1 MIHIRWM
8 SSVETSYSM
17 GTMNKDDILRL
28 TDRGMAIFKHYLPTP
43 FRVGRNFLNP
53 LYEDKHASCNIYYE
67 RRSDTY
73 KMKDFGNDDYSGDCF
88 AFVGKL
94 NGLDCK
100 DSKDFIQIMKIID
113 RDLHLG
119 LSSGN
124 YIETKTITPISP
136 AVTAATSPS
145 KVKKA
150 RPYTLA
156 QKSFTAAELA
166 FWGKSG
172 ITQEVLRLF
181 RVVSLKKFSS
191 ENNEGK
197 PFSIAATDKEP
208 VFGYTAKQYVKVYR
222 PHSEMRFL
230 YAGDFGENYC
240 FGLEQL
246 PAKGDLLFITG
257 SEKDVMSLTV
267 HGFHAICFN
276 SETVTIPVGI
286 IHRLSFRFKHIVL
299 LYDVDKAGL
308 DSSAK
313 QELALKNYG
322 VKRLLLPL
330 AGTKVEKD
338 ISDFF
343 RLGNSREDL
352 IKLFLDYLDTIY
364 SETMSALK
372 SCEVDFNNPPPVAQ
386 MVVSVNDVPLGTQ
399 GNILCITGGEGT
411 GKSNYVTALIA
422 GAIGQSEKNKDKAM
436 DTLGVSVSENSK
448 RKAILFYDT
457 EQSEV
462 QTYKNITNLLK
473 RCGRETMPEYL
484 KAYCLTGMSRKERL
498 QAIIQS
504 MDKFHYQFRG
514 IHMVVIDGIADLI
527 KGANDETESIAVV
540 EELYRLAG
548 IYNTC
553 IVTILHFIPSG
564 LKLRGHLGSELQR
577 KAAAILSIEKDT
589 DPSVSV
595 VKALKVRDGSPLD
608 SRKER
613 LQAIIQSMDKFHYQ
627 FRGIHMVVIDGIADL
642 IKGANDETESI
653 AVVEELYRLA
663 GIYNTCIVTILH
675 FIPSGLKLRG
685 HLGSELQRKAAA
697 ILSIEKDTDPSVSVV
712 KALKVRDGSPLDV
725 PIMQFAW
732 DKDVRMH
739 VYLGE
744 KPKEEKEKRK
754 EDELV
759 AVARDIFG
767 RQDFITYVDLAEQ
780 IQAILDV
787 KERTAKSYIKF
798 MREKEIILK
807 DPSNQ
812 SYYII
817 GNLKQASL

>member
-1 MIHIRWM
+1 
-8 SSVETSYSM
+8 
-17 GTMNKDDILRL
+17 MNKEDILLL
-28 TDRGMAIFKHYLPTP
+28 TDKGLAVFKYYIP
-43 FRVGRNFLNP
+43 FSFKLGRNFLNP
-53 LYEDKHASCNIYYE
+53 LYKDSKASCNVYFD
-67 RRSDTY
+67 RRNGMY

-88 AFVGKL
+88 ALVGKL
-94 NGLDCK
+94 NGLNCK
-100 DSKDFIQIMKIID
+100 EPKDFVEILAIID
-113 RDLHLG
+113 RDMHLG
-119 LSSGN
+119 LSDKSEMR
-124 YIETKTITPISP
+124 ISSTTPVPVI
-136 AVTAATSPS
+136 AEVTHVP
-145 KVKKA
+145 KRKKA

-166 FWGKSG
+166 FWGESG
-172 ITQEVLRLF
+172 ITQEVLKLF

-257 SEKDVMSLTV
+257 GEKDVMSLTV

-422 GAIGQSEKNKDKAM
+422 GAIGQSEKNKDKVM
-436 DTLGVSVSENSK
+436 DTLGVSVCENSK

-462 QTYKNITNLLK
+462 QTYKNITNLLR
-473 RCGRETMPEYL
+473 RCGREMMPEYL

-608 SRKER
+608 
-613 LQAIIQSMDKFHYQ
+613 
-627 FRGIHMVVIDGIADL
+627 
-642 IKGANDETESI
+642 
-653 AVVEELYRLA
+653 
-663 GIYNTCIVTILH
+663 
-675 FIPSGLKLRG
+675 
-685 HLGSELQRKAAA
+685 
-697 ILSIEKDTDPSVSVV
+697 
-712 KALKVRDGSPLDV
+712 V

-732 DKDVRMH
+732 DKDAGMH

-759 AVARDIFG
+759 SVARDIFG

-817 GNLKQASL
+817 GNLKQAGL

>member
-1 MIHIRWM
+1 MYCY
-8 SSVETSYSM
+8 VE
-17 GTMNKDDILRL
+17 NKIDKEDILRL
-28 TDRGMAIFKHYLPTP
+28 TDRGLSVFKHYIPVA
-43 FRVGRNFLNP
+43 FRLGKNFLNP
-53 LYEDKHASCNIYYE
+53 FYQDKRASCNVYYE
-67 RRSDTY
+67 RKSSVY
-73 KMKDFGNDDYSGDCF
+73 KLKDFGNDDYSGDCF
-88 AFVGKL
+88 ALVGKL
-94 NGLDCK
+94 HGLDCK
-100 DSKDFIQIMKIID
+100 RAKEFVEIMAVID

-119 LSSGN
+119 LMDGYEVNLPPAPIPVVS
-124 YIETKTITPISP
+124 ETIL
-136 AVTAATSPS
+136 AQ

-150 RPYTLA
+150 RPYTLV

-166 FWGKSG
+166 FWGESG
-172 ITQEVLRLF
+172 ITQEILKMF
-181 RVVSLKKFSS
+181 RVVSLMKFSS

-197 PFSIAATDKEP
+197 PFCIAATDKEP

-257 SEKDVMSLTV
+257 GEKDVMSLTA

-422 GAIGQSEKNKDKAM
+422 GAIGQSDKNKDKVM
-436 DTLGVSVSENSK
+436 DTLGVSVCENSK

-462 QTYKNITNLLK
+462 QTYKNITNLLR

-608 SRKER
+608 
-613 LQAIIQSMDKFHYQ
+613 
-627 FRGIHMVVIDGIADL
+627 
-642 IKGANDETESI
+642 
-653 AVVEELYRLA
+653 
-663 GIYNTCIVTILH
+663 
-675 FIPSGLKLRG
+675 
-685 HLGSELQRKAAA
+685 
-697 ILSIEKDTDPSVSVV
+697 
-712 KALKVRDGSPLDV
+712 V
-725 PIMQFAW
+725 PIMQFSW
-732 DKDVRMH
+732 DKGKAMH

-744 KPKEEKEKRK
+744 KPKEEKDKRK

-759 AVARDIFG
+759 AVAKEVFSRRRFV
-767 RQDFITYVDLAEQ
+767 TYVELAEE
-780 IQAILDV
+780 IQSILEV
-787 KERTAKSYIKF
+787 KERTAKSYIRF

-807 DPSNQ
+807 SSDNQ
-812 SYYII
+812 SYYVI
-817 GNLKQASL
+817 GNF

>member
-1 MIHIRWM
+1 MITR
-8 SSVETSYSM
+8 T
-17 GTMNKDDILRL
+17 NKEDILLL
-28 TDRGMAIFKHYLPTP
+28 TDKGLAVFKYYIP
-43 FRVGRNFLNP
+43 FSFKLGRNFLNP
-53 LYEDKHASCNIYYE
+53 LYKDSKASCNVYFD
-67 RRSDTY
+67 RRNGMY

-88 AFVGKL
+88 ALVGKL
-94 NGLDCK
+94 NGLNCK
-100 DSKDFIQIMKIID
+100 EPKDFVQILAII
-113 RDLHLG
+113 RDMHLG
-119 LSSGN
+119 LSDKS
-124 YIETKTITPISP
+124 EMRISSTTSVP
-136 AVTAATSPS
+136 VIAEVTHVP
-145 KVKKA
+145 KRKKA

-166 FWGKSG
+166 FWGESG
-172 ITQEVLRLF
+172 ITQEVLKLF
-181 RVVSLKKFSS
+181 QVVSLKKFSS

-197 PFSIAATDKEP
+197 PFSIVATDKEP

-257 SEKDVMSLTV
+257 GEKDVMSLTA

-330 AGTKVEKD
+330 AGTKMEKD

-422 GAIGQSEKNKDKAM
+422 GAIGQSDKNKVM
-436 DTLGVSVSENSK
+436 DTLGVSVCENSK

-462 QTYKNITNLLK
+462 QTYKNITNLLR

-608 SRKER
+608 
-613 LQAIIQSMDKFHYQ
+613 
-627 FRGIHMVVIDGIADL
+627 
-642 IKGANDETESI
+642 
-653 AVVEELYRLA
+653 
-663 GIYNTCIVTILH
+663 
-675 FIPSGLKLRG
+675 
-685 HLGSELQRKAAA
+685 
-697 ILSIEKDTDPSVSVV
+697 
-712 KALKVRDGSPLDV
+712 V

-732 DKDVRMH
+732 DKDAGMH

-798 MREKEIILK
+798 MREKEIIRK

-817 GNLKQASL
+817 GNLKQAGL

>member
-1 MIHIRWM
+1 MITR
-8 SSVETSYSM
+8 T
-17 GTMNKDDILRL
+17 NKEDILLL
-28 TDRGMAIFKHYLPTP
+28 TDKGLAVFKYYIP
-43 FRVGRNFLNP
+43 FSFKLGRNFLNP
-53 LYEDKHASCNIYYE
+53 LYKDSKASCNVYFD
-67 RRSDTY
+67 RRNGMY

-88 AFVGKL
+88 ALVGKL
-94 NGLDCK
+94 NGLNCK
-100 DSKDFIQIMKIID
+100 EPKDFVQILAII
-113 RDLHLG
+113 RDMHLG
-119 LSSGN
+119 LSDKS
-124 YIETKTITPISP
+124 EMRISSTTSVP
-136 AVTAATSPS
+136 VIAEVTHVP
-145 KVKKA
+145 KRKKA

-166 FWGKSG
+166 FWGESG
-172 ITQEVLRLF
+172 ITQEVLKLF
-181 RVVSLKKFSS
+181 QVVSLKKFSS

-197 PFSIAATDKEP
+197 PFSIVATDKEP

-246 PAKGDLLFITG
+246 PAKGDLLFITD

-473 RCGRETMPEYL
+473 RCGRESMPEYL
-484 KAYCLTGMSRKERL
+484 KAYCLTGM
-498 QAIIQS
+498 
-504 MDKFHYQFRG
+504 
-514 IHMVVIDGIADLI
+514 
-527 KGANDETESIAVV
+527 
-540 EELYRLAG
+540 
-548 IYNTC
+548 
-553 IVTILHFIPSG
+553 
-564 LKLRGHLGSELQR
+564 
-577 KAAAILSIEKDT
+577 
-589 DPSVSV
+589 
-595 VKALKVRDGSPLD
+595 

>member
-1 MIHIRWM
+1 MITR
-8 SSVETSYSM
+8 T
-17 GTMNKDDILRL
+17 NKEDILLL
-28 TDRGMAIFKHYLPTP
+28 TDKGLAVFKYYIP
-43 FRVGRNFLNP
+43 FSFKLGRNFLNP
-53 LYEDKHASCNIYYE
+53 LYKDSKASCNVYFD
-67 RRSDTY
+67 RRNGMY

-88 AFVGKL
+88 ALVGKL
-94 NGLDCK
+94 NGLNCK
-100 DSKDFIQIMKIID
+100 EPKDFVQILAII
-113 RDLHLG
+113 RDMHLG
-119 LSSGN
+119 LSDKS
-124 YIETKTITPISP
+124 EMRISSTTSVP
-136 AVTAATSPS
+136 VIAEVTHVP
-145 KVKKA
+145 KRKKA

-166 FWGKSG
+166 FWGESG
-172 ITQEVLRLF
+172 ITQEVLKLF
-181 RVVSLKKFSS
+181 QVVSLKKFSS

-197 PFSIAATDKEP
+197 PFSIVATDKEP

-246 PAKGDLLFITG
+246 PAKGDLLFIIG
-257 SEKDVMSLTV
+257 GEKDVMSLTV

-422 GAIGQSEKNKDKAM
+422 GAIGQSDNNKDKVM
-436 DTLGVSVSENSK
+436 DTLGVSVCENSK

-462 QTYKNITNLLK
+462 QTYKNITNLL
-473 RCGRETMPEYL
+473 RCCGRETMPEYL
-484 KAYCLTGMSRKERL
+484 KVYCLTGMSRKERL

-540 EELYRLAG
+540 EELYRLTG

-577 KAAAILSIEKDT
+577 RAAAIL
-589 DPSVSV
+589 
-595 VKALKVRDGSPLD
+595 L
-608 SRKER
+608 
-613 LQAIIQSMDKFHYQ
+613 
-627 FRGIHMVVIDGIADL
+627 
-642 IKGANDETESI
+642 
-653 AVVEELYRLA
+653 
-663 GIYNTCIVTILH
+663 
-675 FIPSGLKLRG
+675 
-685 HLGSELQRKAAA
+685 
-697 ILSIEKDTDPSVSVV
+697 IEKDTDPSVSVV

-732 DKDVRMH
+732 DKDAGMH

-798 MREKEIILK
+798 MREKEIIRK

-817 GNLKQASL
+817 GNLKQAGL

>member
-1 MIHIRWM
+1 MITR
-8 SSVETSYSM
+8 T
-17 GTMNKDDILRL
+17 NKEDILLL
-28 TDRGMAIFKHYLPTP
+28 TDKGLAVFKYYIP
-43 FRVGRNFLNP
+43 FSFKLGRNFLNP
-53 LYEDKHASCNIYYE
+53 LYKDSKASCNVYFD
-67 RRSDTY
+67 RRNGMY

-88 AFVGKL
+88 ALVGKL
-94 NGLDCK
+94 NGLNCK
-100 DSKDFIQIMKIID
+100 EPKDFVQILAII
-113 RDLHLG
+113 RDMHLG
-119 LSSGN
+119 LSDKS
-124 YIETKTITPISP
+124 EMRISSTTSVP
-136 AVTAATSPS
+136 VIAEVTHVP
-145 KVKKA
+145 KRKKA

-166 FWGKSG
+166 FWGESG
-172 ITQEVLRLF
+172 ITQEVLKLF
-181 RVVSLKKFSS
+181 QVVSLKKFSS

-197 PFSIAATDKEP
+197 PFSIVATDKEP

-257 SEKDVMSLTV
+257 GEKDVMSLTV

-330 AGTKVEKD
+330 EGTKVEKD

-422 GAIGQSEKNKDKAM
+422 GAIGQSDNNKDKVM
-436 DTLGVSVSENSK
+436 DTLGVSVCENSK

-462 QTYKNITNLLK
+462 QTYKNIANLL
-473 RCGRETMPEYL
+473 RCCGRETMPEYL
-484 KAYCLTGMSRKERL
+484 KVYCLTGMSRKERL

-540 EELYRLAG
+540 EELYRLTG

-577 KAAAILSIEKDT
+577 KAAAIL
-589 DPSVSV
+589 
-595 VKALKVRDGSPLD
+595 L
-608 SRKER
+608 
-613 LQAIIQSMDKFHYQ
+613 
-627 FRGIHMVVIDGIADL
+627 
-642 IKGANDETESI
+642 
-653 AVVEELYRLA
+653 
-663 GIYNTCIVTILH
+663 
-675 FIPSGLKLRG
+675 
-685 HLGSELQRKAAA
+685 
-697 ILSIEKDTDPSVSVV
+697 IEKDTDPSVSVV

-732 DKDVRMH
+732 DKDAGMH

-798 MREKEIILK
+798 MREKEIIRK

-817 GNLKQASL
+817 GNLKQAGL

>member
-1 MIHIRWM
+1 MITR
-8 SSVETSYSM
+8 T
-17 GTMNKDDILRL
+17 NKEDILLL
-28 TDRGMAIFKHYLPTP
+28 TDKGLAVFKYYIP
-43 FRVGRNFLNP
+43 FSFKLGRNFLNP
-53 LYEDKHASCNIYYE
+53 LYKDSKASCNVYFD
-67 RRSDTY
+67 RRNGMY

-88 AFVGKL
+88 ALVGKL
-94 NGLDCK
+94 NGLNCK
-100 DSKDFIQIMKIID
+100 EPKDFVQILAII
-113 RDLHLG
+113 RDMHLG
-119 LSSGN
+119 LSDKS
-124 YIETKTITPISP
+124 EMRISSTTSVP
-136 AVTAATSPS
+136 VIAEVTHVP
-145 KVKKA
+145 KRKKA

-166 FWGKSG
+166 FWGESG
-172 ITQEVLRLF
+172 ITQEVLKLF
-181 RVVSLKKFSS
+181 QVVSLKKFSS

-197 PFSIAATDKEP
+197 PFSIVATDKEP

-462 QTYKNITNLLK
+462 QTYKNITNLL
-473 RCGRETMPEYL
+473 RCCGRETMPEYL
-484 KAYCLTGMSRKERL
+484 KAYCLTGM
-498 QAIIQS
+498 
-504 MDKFHYQFRG
+504 
-514 IHMVVIDGIADLI
+514 
-527 KGANDETESIAVV
+527 
-540 EELYRLAG
+540 
-548 IYNTC
+548 
-553 IVTILHFIPSG
+553 
-564 LKLRGHLGSELQR
+564 
-577 KAAAILSIEKDT
+577 
-589 DPSVSV
+589 
-595 VKALKVRDGSPLD
+595 

>member
-1 MIHIRWM
+1 
-8 SSVETSYSM
+8 
-17 GTMNKDDILRL
+17 MNKEDILLL
-28 TDRGMAIFKHYLPTP
+28 TDKGLAVFKYYIP
-43 FRVGRNFLNP
+43 FSFKLGRNFLNP
-53 LYEDKHASCNIYYE
+53 LYKDSKASCNVYFD
-67 RRSDTY
+67 RRNGMY

-88 AFVGKL
+88 ALVGKL
-94 NGLDCK
+94 NGLNCK
-100 DSKDFIQIMKIID
+100 EPKDFVQILAIID
-113 RDLHLG
+113 RDMHLG
-119 LSSGN
+119 LSDKS
-124 YIETKTITPISP
+124 EMRISSTTSVP
-136 AVTAATSPS
+136 VIAEVTHVP
-145 KVKKA
+145 KRKKA

-166 FWGKSG
+166 FWGESG
-172 ITQEVLRLF
+172 ITQEVLKLF

-191 ENNEGK
+191 ENNDGK
-197 PFSIAATDKEP
+197 PFCIAATDKEP

-257 SEKDVMSLTV
+257 GEKDVMSLTV

-308 DSSAK
+308 DSLAK

-422 GAIGQSEKNKDKAM
+422 GAIGQSDKNKDKVM
-436 DTLGVSVSENSK
+436 DTLGVSVCENSK

-462 QTYKNITNLLK
+462 QTYKNITNLLR

-608 SRKER
+608 
-613 LQAIIQSMDKFHYQ
+613 
-627 FRGIHMVVIDGIADL
+627 
-642 IKGANDETESI
+642 
-653 AVVEELYRLA
+653 
-663 GIYNTCIVTILH
+663 
-675 FIPSGLKLRG
+675 
-685 HLGSELQRKAAA
+685 
-697 ILSIEKDTDPSVSVV
+697 
-712 KALKVRDGSPLDV
+712 V

-732 DKDVRMH
+732 DKDAGMH

-798 MREKEIILK
+798 MREKEIIRK

-817 GNLKQASL
+817 GNLKQAGL

>member
-1 MIHIRWM
+1 MITR
-8 SSVETSYSM
+8 T
-17 GTMNKDDILRL
+17 NKEDILLL
-28 TDRGMAIFKHYLPTP
+28 TDKGLAVFKYYIP
-43 FRVGRNFLNP
+43 FSFKLGRNFLNP
-53 LYEDKHASCNIYYE
+53 LYKDSKASCNVYFD
-67 RRSDTY
+67 RRNGMY

-88 AFVGKL
+88 ALVGKL
-94 NGLDCK
+94 NGLNCK
-100 DSKDFIQIMKIID
+100 EPKDFVQILAII
-113 RDLHLG
+113 RDMHLG
-119 LSSGN
+119 LSDKS
-124 YIETKTITPISP
+124 EMRISSTTSVP
-136 AVTAATSPS
+136 VIAEVTHVP
-145 KVKKA
+145 KRKKA

-166 FWGKSG
+166 FWGESG
-172 ITQEVLRLF
+172 ITQEVLKLF
-181 RVVSLKKFSS
+181 QVVSLKKFSS

-197 PFSIAATDKEP
+197 PFSIVATDKEP

-257 SEKDVMSLTV
+257 GEKDVMSLTV

-330 AGTKVEKD
+330 EGTKVEKD

-422 GAIGQSEKNKDKAM
+422 GAIGQSDNNKDKVM
-436 DTLGVSVSENSK
+436 DTLGVSVCENSK

-462 QTYKNITNLLK
+462 QTYKNITNLL
-473 RCGRETMPEYL
+473 RCCGRETMPEYL
-484 KAYCLTGMSRKERL
+484 KVYCLTGMSRKERL

-577 KAAAILSIEKDT
+577 KAAAIL
-589 DPSVSV
+589 
-595 VKALKVRDGSPLD
+595 L
-608 SRKER
+608 
-613 LQAIIQSMDKFHYQ
+613 
-627 FRGIHMVVIDGIADL
+627 
-642 IKGANDETESI
+642 
-653 AVVEELYRLA
+653 
-663 GIYNTCIVTILH
+663 
-675 FIPSGLKLRG
+675 
-685 HLGSELQRKAAA
+685 
-697 ILSIEKDTDPSVSVV
+697 IEKDTDPSVSVV

-732 DKDVRMH
+732 DKDAGMH

>member
-1 MIHIRWM
+1 
-8 SSVETSYSM
+8 
-17 GTMNKDDILRL
+17 MNKEDILLL
-28 TDRGMAIFKHYLPTP
+28 TDKGLAVFKYYIP
-43 FRVGRNFLNP
+43 FSFKLGRNFLNP
-53 LYEDKHASCNIYYE
+53 LYKDSKASCNVYFD
-67 RRSDTY
+67 RRNGMY

-88 AFVGKL
+88 ALVGKL
-94 NGLDCK
+94 NGLNCK
-100 DSKDFIQIMKIID
+100 EPKDFVEILAIID
-113 RDLHLG
+113 RDMHLG
-119 LSSGN
+119 LSDKSEMR
-124 YIETKTITPISP
+124 ISSTTPVPVI
-136 AVTAATSPS
+136 AEVTHVP
-145 KVKKA
+145 KRKKA

-197 PFSIAATDKEP
+197 PFSIAATDREP

-422 GAIGQSEKNKDKAM
+422 GAIGQSDKNKDKVM
-436 DTLGVSVSENSK
+436 DTLGVSVCENSK

-462 QTYKNITNLLK
+462 QTYKNITNLLR

-608 SRKER
+608 
-613 LQAIIQSMDKFHYQ
+613 
-627 FRGIHMVVIDGIADL
+627 
-642 IKGANDETESI
+642 
-653 AVVEELYRLA
+653 
-663 GIYNTCIVTILH
+663 
-675 FIPSGLKLRG
+675 
-685 HLGSELQRKAAA
+685 
-697 ILSIEKDTDPSVSVV
+697 
-712 KALKVRDGSPLDV
+712 V

-732 DKDVRMH
+732 DKDAGMH

>member
-1 MIHIRWM
+1 MITR
-8 SSVETSYSM
+8 T
-17 GTMNKDDILRL
+17 NKEDILLL
-28 TDRGMAIFKHYLPTP
+28 TDKGLAVFKYYIP
-43 FRVGRNFLNP
+43 FSFKLGRNFLNP
-53 LYEDKHASCNIYYE
+53 LYKDSKASCNVYFD
-67 RRSDTY
+67 RRNGMY

-88 AFVGKL
+88 ALVGKL
-94 NGLDCK
+94 NGLNCK
-100 DSKDFIQIMKIID
+100 EPKDFVQILAII
-113 RDLHLG
+113 RDMHLG
-119 LSSGN
+119 LSDKS
-124 YIETKTITPISP
+124 EMRISSTTSVP
-136 AVTAATSPS
+136 VIAEVTHVP
-145 KVKKA
+145 KRKKA

-166 FWGKSG
+166 FWGESG
-172 ITQEVLRLF
+172 ITQEVLKLF
-181 RVVSLKKFSS
+181 QVVSLKKFSS

-197 PFSIAATDKEP
+197 PFSIVATDKEP

-257 SEKDVMSLTV
+257 GEKDVMSLTV

-330 AGTKVEKD
+330 EGTKVEKD

-422 GAIGQSEKNKDKAM
+422 GAIGQSDNNKDKVM
-436 DTLGVSVSENSK
+436 DTLGVSVCENSK

-462 QTYKNITNLLK
+462 QTYKNITNLL
-473 RCGRETMPEYL
+473 RCCGRETMPEYL
-484 KAYCLTGMSRKERL
+484 KVYCLTGMSRKERL

-540 EELYRLAG
+540 EELYRLTG

-577 KAAAILSIEKDT
+577 KAAAIL
-589 DPSVSV
+589 
-595 VKALKVRDGSPLD
+595 L
-608 SRKER
+608 
-613 LQAIIQSMDKFHYQ
+613 
-627 FRGIHMVVIDGIADL
+627 
-642 IKGANDETESI
+642 
-653 AVVEELYRLA
+653 
-663 GIYNTCIVTILH
+663 
-675 FIPSGLKLRG
+675 
-685 HLGSELQRKAAA
+685 
-697 ILSIEKDTDPSVSVV
+697 IEKDTDPSVSVV

-732 DKDVRMH
+732 DKDAGMH

-798 MREKEIILK
+798 MREKEIIRK

-817 GNLKQASL
+817 GNLKQAGL

>member
-1 MIHIRWM
+1 
-8 SSVETSYSM
+8 
-17 GTMNKDDILRL
+17 MNKEDILLL
-28 TDRGMAIFKHYLPTP
+28 TDKGLAVFKYYIP
-43 FRVGRNFLNP
+43 FSFKLGRNFLNP
-53 LYEDKHASCNIYYE
+53 LYKDSKASCNVYFD
-67 RRSDTY
+67 RRNGMY

-88 AFVGKL
+88 ALVGKL
-94 NGLDCK
+94 NGLNCK
-100 DSKDFIQIMKIID
+100 EPKDFVEILAIID
-113 RDLHLG
+113 RDMHLG
-119 LSSGN
+119 LSDKSEMR
-124 YIETKTITPISP
+124 ISSTTPVPVI
-136 AVTAATSPS
+136 AEVTHVP
-145 KVKKA
+145 KRKKA

-166 FWGKSG
+166 FWGESG
-172 ITQEVLRLF
+172 ITQEVLKLF

-197 PFSIAATDKEP
+197 PFSIAATDREP

-257 SEKDVMSLTV
+257 GEKDVMSLTV

-343 RLGNSREDL
+343 HLGNSQEDL

-422 GAIGQSEKNKDKAM
+422 GAIGQSDKNKDKVM
-436 DTLGVSVSENSK
+436 DTLGVSVCENSK

-462 QTYKNITNLLK
+462 QTYKNITNLLR

-608 SRKER
+608 
-613 LQAIIQSMDKFHYQ
+613 
-627 FRGIHMVVIDGIADL
+627 
-642 IKGANDETESI
+642 
-653 AVVEELYRLA
+653 
-663 GIYNTCIVTILH
+663 
-675 FIPSGLKLRG
+675 
-685 HLGSELQRKAAA
+685 
-697 ILSIEKDTDPSVSVV
+697 
-712 KALKVRDGSPLDV
+712 V

-732 DKDVRMH
+732 DKDAGMH

-817 GNLKQASL
+817 GNLKQAGL

>member
-1 MIHIRWM
+1 
-8 SSVETSYSM
+8 
-17 GTMNKDDILRL
+17 MNKEDILLL
-28 TDRGMAIFKHYLPTP
+28 TDKGLAVFKYYIP
-43 FRVGRNFLNP
+43 FAFKLGRNFLNP
-53 LYEDKHASCNIYYE
+53 LYKDSKASCNVYFD
-67 RRSDTY
+67 RRNGMY

-88 AFVGKL
+88 ALVGKL
-94 NGLDCK
+94 NGLNCK
-100 DSKDFIQIMKIID
+100 EPKDFVQILAIID
-113 RDLHLG
+113 RDMHLG
-119 LSSGN
+119 LSDKS
-124 YIETKTITPISP
+124 EMRISSTTSVP
-136 AVTAATSPS
+136 VIAEVTHVP
-145 KVKKA
+145 KRKKA

-166 FWGKSG
+166 FWGESG
-172 ITQEVLRLF
+172 ITQEVLKLF

-191 ENNEGK
+191 ENNDGK
-197 PFSIAATDKEP
+197 PFCIVATDKEP

-222 PHSEMRFL
+222 PYSEMRFL

-257 SEKDVMSLTV
+257 GEKDVMSLTV
-267 HGFHAICFN
+267 NGFHAICFN

-422 GAIGQSEKNKDKAM
+422 GAIGQSDKNKDKVM
-436 DTLGVSVSENSK
+436 DTLGVSVCENSK

-462 QTYKNITNLLK
+462 QTYKNITNLLR

-608 SRKER
+608 
-613 LQAIIQSMDKFHYQ
+613 
-627 FRGIHMVVIDGIADL
+627 
-642 IKGANDETESI
+642 
-653 AVVEELYRLA
+653 
-663 GIYNTCIVTILH
+663 
-675 FIPSGLKLRG
+675 
-685 HLGSELQRKAAA
+685 
-697 ILSIEKDTDPSVSVV
+697 
-712 KALKVRDGSPLDV
+712 V

-732 DKDVRMH
+732 DKDAGMH

-798 MREKEIILK
+798 MREKEIIRK

-817 GNLKQASL
+817 GNLKQAGL